1 MGNRV
6 IVFGG
11 GVAGLVA
18 AGELADRGFNVTVYE
33 ARHWG
38 GKVRSMGK
46 PGSGKDGRLDLP
58 GEHGFHFFPSF
69 YRHVPDTMRR
79 IPRAEGGSVYDSLVD
94 GSCELIAR
102 TDDPP
107 IVMPSTLPRSL
118 KGWWGFFQA
127 LRAASRGIPPAEL
140 VFFAGKTLQFMTAC
154 DERRIAEWDSLS
166 WWDYVEADR
175 MSYAYRELI
184 ARLPPLLLIA
194 VHPQRASA
202 RTLGNSF
209 ISMLRAG
216 LWPGGNI
223 DRQLDGPP
231 NDRWVDPWIANLNTK
246 AELVLGTSLVR
257 LDFDADAGKLR
268 GAVIKDSAGNEST
281 VTADHYVVALPL
293 EVACPLITP
302 AMERAAPSLA
312 SLHTLRVGWMNGLQL
327 FLDRPFPVV
336 HGHVAYE
343 DTAWALT
350 SVSQAQFWPNIDLSK
365 YGDGR
370 TREVFEVIISDWDAP
385 GTEVVHKPARECSE
399 REIIDEVFAQIQAS
413 LSRSGLPVLDR
424 AWLVDAMI
432 DPDIAF
438 PSHDTGLDPTAQKPE
453 APGRRHAA
461 LPAVHRRPLR
471 RPPGQRPRRPQRRAA
486 LHHHHRRVG
495 GPPRRDDRDP
505 QPVPRLRLRAH
516 HDRLRLRRG
525 RRRGRPPRGQRCAR
539 RRQLRPPARPPVA
552 PRRAADPR
560 PPAVPRPLS
569 VRPRPDPAD
578 PPRLARAPRPPPRPA
593 PRAHALAGTIRGTAP
608 DRRSAGESTV
618 VPTAVGRC

>member
-18 AGELADRGFNVTVYE
+18 AGELADRGFEVTVYE
-33 ARHWG
+33 AKHWG

-46 PGSGKDGRLDLP
+46 PGSGTDGRADLP

-79 IPRAEGGSVYDSLVD
+79 IPRAEGGSVYDSLVE
-94 GSCELIAR
+94 GTAELISR

-107 IVMPSTLPRSL
+107 ITMPSTLPRSL
-118 KGWWGFFQA
+118 AGWWGFFQA
-127 LRAASRGIPPAEL
+127 LRAATRGIPLAEL
-140 VFFAGKTLQFMTAC
+140 VFFAGKTLQFMSAC

-202 RTLGNSF
+202 RTLGNAF
-209 ISMLRAG
+209 IGLLRAG
-216 LWPGGNI
+216 LLPGNNI

-231 NDRWVDPWIANLNTK
+231 SDRWVDPWLAALGKK

-257 LDFDADAGKLR
+257 LDLDAAAGRLR
-268 GAVIKDSAGNEST
+268 GVVVRDAAGERT
-281 VTADHYVVALPL
+281 LTADHYIVALPV
-293 EVACPLITP
+293 EVVAPLVTP
-302 AMERAAPSLA
+302 DIERAAPSLA

-350 SVSQAQFWPNIDLSK
+350 SVSQAQFWRAVDLTK
-365 YGDGR
+365 FGDGR

-385 GTEVVHKPARECSE
+385 GTEVVRKPARECSE
-399 REIIDEVFAQIQAS
+399 REIVDEVIAQIQTS

-432 DPDIAF
+432 DPDITF
-438 PSHDTGLDPTAQKPE
+438 PCQDTGLDATAQKPQPAVDGLQRSQLFTADRFADLLACGRVDRNAEPLYITTTGAWAARPDATTAIPNLFLAADYVRTTVDFASAEGADE
-453 APGRRHAA
+453 AGRRAANGVLAAANSDQPRVRLWPRDEPRVLAPLRMLDHYRFVRGQIQLTLPDWLEHLVRRLAQPPGRR
-461 LPAVHRRPLR
+461 L
-471 RPPGQRPRRPQRRAA
+471 
-486 LHHHHRRVG
+486 
-495 GPPRRDDRDP
+495 
-505 QPVPRLRLRAH
+505 
-516 HDRLRLRRG
+516 
-525 RRRGRPPRGQRCAR
+525 
-539 RRQLRPPARPPVA
+539 
-552 PRRAADPR
+552 
-560 PPAVPRPLS
+560 
-569 VRPRPDPAD
+569 
-578 PPRLARAPRPPPRPA
+578 
-593 PRAHALAGTIRGTAP
+593 
-608 DRRSAGESTV
+608 
-618 VPTAVGRC
+618 

>member
-18 AGELADRGFNVTVYE
+18 AGELADRGFDVTVYE

-69 YRHVPDTMRR
+69 YRHVPDTMRK

-94 GSCELIAR
+94 GTSELIAR

-127 LRAASRGIPPAEL
+127 LRAAARGIPPAEL

-231 NDRWVDPWIANLNTK
+231 NDRWVDPWIANLGTK
-246 AELVLGTSLVR
+246 AELVLGTSLVS
-257 LDFDADAGKLR
+257 LDLDSETGKLR
-268 GAVIKDSAGNEST
+268 GALIRDSAGNEST
-281 VTADHYVVALPL
+281 VTADHYIVALPV
-293 EVACPLITP
+293 EVVCPLITP
-302 AMERAAPSLA
+302 AIERAAPSLA

-350 SVSQAQFWPNIDLSK
+350 SVSQAQFWTGIDLSK

-385 GTEVVHKPARECSE
+385 GTEVVRKPARECSE
-399 REIIDEVFAQIQAS
+399 QEIIDEVFAQIQAS

-438 PSHDTGLDPTAQKPE
+438 PSQDTGLDPTAQKPE
-453 APGRRHAA
+453 APVDGMQRSQLFTADRFADLQASGRVDRNAEPLYITTTGAWAA
-461 LPAVHRRPLR
+461 RPDATTAIPNLFLASDYVR
-471 RPPGQRPRRPQRRAA
+471 TTIDFASAEGADEAGRRAA
-486 LHHHHRRVG
+486 NGVLAAANSDHPRVRLW
-495 GPPRRDDRDP
+495 PRAE
-505 QPVPRLRLRAH
+505 PRILAPLRFLDHYRFV
-516 HDRLRLRRG
+516 
-525 RRRGRPPRGQRCAR
+525 RGQI
-539 RRQLRPPARPPVA
+539 QLTLP
-552 PRRAADPR
+552 DW
-560 PPAVPRPLS
+560 LEHL
-569 VRPRPDPAD
+569 VR
-578 PPRLARAPRPPPRPA
+578 RLAQPP
-593 PRAHALAGTIRGTAP
+593 
-608 DRRSAGESTV
+608 
-618 VPTAVGRC
+618 GRTL